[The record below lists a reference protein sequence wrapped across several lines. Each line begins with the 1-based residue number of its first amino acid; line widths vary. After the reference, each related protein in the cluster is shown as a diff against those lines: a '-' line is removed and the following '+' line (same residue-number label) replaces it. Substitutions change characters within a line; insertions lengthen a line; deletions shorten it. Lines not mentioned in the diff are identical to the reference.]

1 MARIPGQFL
10 LLSQIKSELSTQTAP
25 KEVVALPRI
34 HVPFVKNISNIRQ
47 MVTFTTALDIV
58 LHHRPVPSL
67 RILEGVI
74 GMRVFFIYLILGQ
87 ANVLL
92 DDDEEG
98 ELQTVLTMQDHEEW
112 LFLTHVVFVL

>member
-10 LLSQIKSELSTQTAP
+10 LLSQMKSELSTQTAP
-25 KEVVALPRI
+25 KEVMPLPHI
-34 HVPFVKNISNIRQ
+34 HVPLVKNISDIGQ

-58 LHHRPVPSL
+58 LHHRPIPSL

-74 GMRVFFIYLILGQ
+74 GMRDFFIYLILGQ
-87 ANVLL
+87 PDILF

-98 ELQTVLTMQDHEEW
+98 EMQTVLTMQDHEAW